1 MNFTQV
7 SLPGT
12 PGRPFPSLTV
22 KFHEKPIYEVIA
34 EEQAAEASSAS
45 LTVD

>member
-1 MNFTQV
+1 
-7 SLPGT
+7 
-12 PGRPFPSLTV
+12 V

-34 EEQAAEASSAS
+34 EEKAAEASKAS